1 MANTDP
7 FSSKRLIISPMPS
20 FVDMTVKQSNA
31 INSHAVIGNAVEDDL
46 LLQILAEVQTLLTP
60 ATTAYLPPD
69 WGKVNNIISVKH
81 WCQQRANEGG
91 FYGIWHKADNQ
102 LIGLVF
108 LSPVSAETAEMHIG
122 YLLRESRWGQGYGGE
137 LIAALITWARH
148 QVNINTL
155 IAGVEAQNLASV
167 AILEKNGFNMMPS
180 GIDSKNKV
188 TKPEVGTIFMQRQL
202 NKL

>member
-1 MANTDP
+1 
-7 FSSKRLIISPMPS
+7 
-20 FVDMTVKQSNA
+20 
-31 INSHAVIGNAVEDDL
+31 
-46 LLQILAEVQTLLTP
+46 
-60 ATTAYLPPD
+60 
-69 WGKVNNIISVKH
+69 
-81 WCQQRANEGG
+81 
-91 FYGIWHKADNQ
+91 
-102 LIGLVF
+102 
-108 LSPVSAETAEMHIG
+108 
-122 YLLRESRWGQGYGGE
+122 RWGQGYGGE